1 MEQEKIARMLE
12 AARYLVD
19 NQATIR
25 QTAKVFKYSKS
36 TVHEDLAHRLF
47 EYDSYLAELV
57 RQVLDTNLRERHMR
71 GGMATKQKYFLLRNT
86 EKGA

>member
-36 TVHEDLAHRLF
+36 TVHEDLAHRLS
-47 EYDSYLAELV
+47 EYDPYLSKLV